1 MPNLNSNTPSKIFYT
16 SIDSEI
22 LHFVRITTDLINMV
36 TDNNLAG
43 TDKKVSFSR
52 IILLL
57 KQILWK
63 HFKVFHKF
71 SDMSVEFIKLFSLL
85 LFLQM

>member
-1 MPNLNSNTPSKIFYT
+1 
-16 SIDSEI
+16 
-22 LHFVRITTDLINMV
+22 MV
-36 TDNNLAG
+36 AHVTLAV
-43 TDKKVSFSR
+43 TDKKVLFTR

-63 HFKVFHKF
+63 HFKVSHKF

-85 LFLQM
+85 LFLHMCMSLCIFMCVCM